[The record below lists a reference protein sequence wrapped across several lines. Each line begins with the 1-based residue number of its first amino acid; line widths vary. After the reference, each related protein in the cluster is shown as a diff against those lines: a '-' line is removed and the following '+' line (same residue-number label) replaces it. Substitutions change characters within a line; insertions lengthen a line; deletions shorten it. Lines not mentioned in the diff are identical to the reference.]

1 MVAISRVFVEF
12 LTRVTNNAVTRLA
25 VTYHF
30 LTRVINHDCC
40 DLTSTYISFLASK
53 AKPPG

>member
-1 MVAISRVFVEF
+1 MVGEDVLVFRVIWYFEF
-12 LTRVTNNAVTRLA
+12 LTRVT
-25 VTYHF
+25 
-30 LTRVINHDCC
+30 NHDCC